1 MRDAEGIKGNN
12 NLNTVAI
19 RTHLK
24 TSNPT
29 TSPHTQLI
37 ILQCTQTPKWDS
49 NRDLGGPQWIVN
61 KHRQFFIPK
70 SADG

>member
-12 NLNTVAI
+12 KLNTVAR

-37 ILQCTQTPKWDS
+37 ILQYTQTPKWDS

-61 KHRQFFIPK
+61 KHGQFFIPK